1 MKAWIPV
8 IMDFYRGGL
17 AIVLG
22 ILLIFIPDKS
32 QDLLMNLMGFFWL
45 SLGLATLRRDKD
57 DELNLGRRTT
67 LAAGLVGILTG
78 LLVVTR
84 RFTEQWVSEEVFFYL
99 LGLVILMTGLMHMFS
114 EERVG
119 GITKSLRTA
128 IQFLLGLLEVLLGG
142 LLLFSQQLDKSW
154 VYWAATAWAIVY
166 GVLFIG
172 TAVYQRRQRKKK
184 SRAEKGSNES

>member
-57 DELNLGRRTT
+57 DELDPGRRTA
-67 LAAGLVGILTG
+67 LVAGLVGIVTG

-99 LGLVILMTGLMHMFS
+99 LGLVILMTGLIHMFS
-114 EERVG
+114 EERVSR
-119 GITKSLRTA
+119 ITKSLRTA

-142 LLLFSQQLDKSW
+142 LLLLRPSLNHPF

-172 TAVYQRRQRKKK
+172 TAVYQHRQSKKQETK
-184 SRAEKGSNES
+184 KELKA